1 MDIKE
6 DLHDSK
12 IFDDEWEADPAEIE
26 LPEEKPTVQES
37 IQETL
42 QTLDLFMNNKF
53 QEALDLME
61 PWAHC
66 SSYHALGKSTVCF
79 IQTILSF
86 DPDDIARTM
95 EVLKESVAVCN
106 RLRRKGTLVYIT
118 RLLRGVDYNMYT
130 TEEVHAELCYAE
142 CLLLTALLTFVSDNS
157 FVNFIKG
164 GLRIRAC
171 YRAYK
176 EAALILENRRWEDE
190 EDRRH
195 YESGVRMGL
204 GIFYLVVAHLPTRI
218 IRVLE
223 MIGFCGDKETGLQY
237 MYDSV
242 ALDGSLRSPL
252 TALFLLCYNTIIT
265 YLFGL
270 ADGDLVSSEYI
281 VKNMLKKYP
290 RGALY
295 LFLYGRLLEVKG
307 EFDQSINLLLDSL
320 TVQDTWRQMRNLGSW
335 EIMWCYS
342 FKFEWKNAQKY
353 LDFLRKESRW
363 SPAIYT
369 YAYALTLYMQYQE
382 GGRTDSESLEEIHD
396 LMKKVPSLKQ
406 KLAGKSFPL
415 EKFVV
420 AKAKKFVDQ
429 NDRLIFPFFEMMY
442 VFNVFPMFKKHPDTI
457 KRMLSVIEKDAPV
470 LYEGKDFSE
479 EEVED
484 YCLSLLLRAMCHKIL
499 EDTEKADCL
508 LDELLK
514 YESHLGDDIY
524 LATYAMAE
532 KGYMAMDRGH
542 YEEAVQWLDRSCH
555 AHTDYHLESFLHY
568 RIHAAIRH
576 IQTLSSML
584 QQVNLADIPKQDN
597 GLYNCSMSP
606 TTKNTAISIYES
618 PVPPSVST

>member
-1 MDIKE
+1 MDINE
-6 DLHDSK
+6 DLSDPK
-12 IFDDEWEADPAEIE
+12 IFEDDWETDPAEIE
-26 LPEEKPTVQES
+26 IPEEKPSVQES

-53 QEALDLME
+53 EEALDLME

-79 IQTILSF
+79 IQSILSF
-86 DPDDIARTM
+86 DPDEISRSM
-95 EVLKESVAVCN
+95 EILKESVAVCN
-106 RLRRKGTLVYIT
+106 KLRRKGTLVYIT

-142 CLLLTALLTFVSDNS
+142 CLLLTALLTFVADNS

-164 GLRIRAC
+164 GLRIRAT
-171 YRAYK
+171 
-176 EAALILENRRWEDE
+176 ALILENRRWEDE

-237 MYDSV
+237 LYDSV

-281 VKNMLKKYP
+281 IKNMLKKYP
-290 RGALY
+290 RGTLY

-307 EFDQSINLLLDSL
+307 EFDQAINLLLDSL
-320 TVQDTWRQMRNLGSW
+320 TVQDKWRQMRNLGSW

-369 YAYALTLYMQYQE
+369 YTYAIALYY
-382 GGRTDSESLEEIHD
+382 GIW
-396 LMKKVPSLKQ
+396 
-406 KLAGKSFPL
+406 
-415 EKFVV
+415 
-420 AKAKKFVDQ
+420 
-429 NDRLIFPFFEMMY
+429 
-442 VFNVFPMFKKHPDTI
+442 
-457 KRMLSVIEKDAPV
+457 
-470 LYEGKDFSE
+470 EGK
-479 EEVED
+479 
-484 YCLSLLLRAMCHKIL
+484 
-499 EDTEKADCL
+499 
-508 LDELLK
+508 
-514 YESHLGDDIY
+514 
-524 LATYAMAE
+524 
-532 KGYMAMDRGH
+532 
-542 YEEAVQWLDRSCH
+542 
-555 AHTDYHLESFLHY
+555 
-568 RIHAAIRH
+568 
-576 IQTLSSML
+576 
-584 QQVNLADIPKQDN
+584 N
-597 GLYNCSMSP
+597 
-606 TTKNTAISIYES
+606 
-618 PVPPSVST
+618 

>member
-6 DLHDSK
+6 DLHDPK

-86 DPDDIARTM
+86 DPDDITRTM

-307 EFDQSINLLLDSL
+307 EFDQLIVFLNYRVHVRTDRQTERRTMPDAITATEPAEWTWDKTDIDGAAPLLRPCGPFSQFGWLP
-320 TVQDTWRQMRNLGSW
+320 VEK
-335 EIMWCYS
+335 EIPLPPRRSQGRTQNSRPPNNFIKQLIMNT
-342 FKFEWKNAQKY
+342 EDNH
-353 LDFLRKESRW
+353 LRKQSET
-363 SPAIYT
+363 ADN
-369 YAYALTLYMQYQE
+369 TL
-382 GGRTDSESLEEIHD
+382 
-396 LMKKVPSLKQ
+396 
-406 KLAGKSFPL
+406 
-415 EKFVV
+415 
-420 AKAKKFVDQ
+420 
-429 NDRLIFPFFEMMY
+429 
-442 VFNVFPMFKKHPDTI
+442 
-457 KRMLSVIEKDAPV
+457 
-470 LYEGKDFSE
+470 
-479 EEVED
+479 
-484 YCLSLLLRAMCHKIL
+484 
-499 EDTEKADCL
+499 
-508 LDELLK
+508 
-514 YESHLGDDIY
+514 
-524 LATYAMAE
+524 
-532 KGYMAMDRGH
+532 
-542 YEEAVQWLDRSCH
+542 
-555 AHTDYHLESFLHY
+555 
-568 RIHAAIRH
+568 
-576 IQTLSSML
+576 
-584 QQVNLADIPKQDN
+584 
-597 GLYNCSMSP
+597 
-606 TTKNTAISIYES
+606 
-618 PVPPSVST
+618 